1 MTLATTVAALSGM
14 TVTGVTTARTAPP
27 QTVNTG
33 ELPLSFP
40 RIPEIKDGVAAFSGD
55 NGLPATGKNTMT
67 YKTRTVSLDKHIDT
81 VRLNRPEKANAMNA
95 DMWQEIR
102 RAFRWVD
109 ETADARVAISYGA
122 LASSVAGSGRPP
134 RRRSMDLLIAATAHA
149 FSARLYTRNADDFV
163 GLGDLV
169 DVVVI

>member
-55 NGLPATGKNTMT
+55 NGLPVYTVELVVLVAPMASNVYATSFATCLTIIDNIMAALEAS
-67 YKTRTVSLDKHIDT
+67 TVASGWNEWVIRQEYAT
-81 VRLNRPEKANAMNA
+81 VG
-95 DMWQEIR
+95 
-102 RAFRWVD
+102 
-109 ETADARVAISYGA
+109 ETQYWSIVARVEA
-122 LASSVAGSGRPP
+122 
-134 RRRSMDLLIAATAHA
+134 M
-149 FSARLYTRNADDFV
+149 
-163 GLGDLV
+163 
-169 DVVVI
+169 